1 MVTGG
6 AGYIGTHTVLEL
18 LLGDYDV
25 VVVDNL
31 RNATPG
37 KNMTFLFILCVLIV
51 STFNSLL
58 FQLYFNVVCS
68 WFETRRGNDVSNGG
82 IH

>member
-1 MVTGG
+1 MTKLLVTGG

-58 FQLYFNVVCS
+58 FQLYFNVGV
-68 WFETRRGNDVSNGG
+68 
-82 IH
+82 